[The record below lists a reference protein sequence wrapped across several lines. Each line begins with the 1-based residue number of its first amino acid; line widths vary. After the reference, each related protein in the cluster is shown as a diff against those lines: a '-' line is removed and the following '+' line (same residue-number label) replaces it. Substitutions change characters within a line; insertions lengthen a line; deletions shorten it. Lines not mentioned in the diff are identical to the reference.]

1 MSKVKY
7 KWPDNF
13 LYHNAFGVSYV
24 ARKNAV
30 GMYNIYR
37 VNDPYS
43 ALQIDV
49 PIENFQKAFETGAI
63 KILTEGVPEVV
74 WCDEDEPIQKDKRSI
89 TINVNSV
96 FHAAKWDVENNPF
109 AKKRGDTIEIVQ
121 DHINDIVQKLYNEAI
136 EESWE
141 YRSCSTGSYTVM
153 FQPEDENY
161 GTISV
166 LVDPSVG
173 QNAYY
178 VDVSEYLE
186 QI

>member
-1 MSKVKY
+1 MSKY

-24 ARKNAV
+24 ARKNVA

-49 PIENFQKAFETGAI
+49 PIEMLQNAFETGAI

-109 AKKRGDTIEIVQ
+109 TKKRGDTIEIVQ
-121 DHINDIVQKLYNEAI
+121 DKINDLVENLYNDVMNGEF
-136 EESWE
+136 E
-141 YRSCSTGSYTVM
+141 YRSIGCGSYTIQ
-153 FQPEDENY
+153 FLPEDDKY

-173 QNAYY
+173 QNSFY
-178 VDVSEYLE
+178 VDVKDYLE
-186 QI
+186 QT